1 LEQDSIYITS
11 AVVLRNGNI
20 VKDGAVIFQAP
31 EKGAAF
37 LQAAYERVGI
47 DYPRFYKM
55 DLLSKTGTVAA
66 DILLKEQTIRSAGLY
81 RPEETGMVLSNR
93 NASIEADVQYLE
105 ASKAYPSPA
114 LFVYTLPNIVIGEIS
129 IRYKF
134 KGENAFFIS
143 ESFDAGWTHWYVTD
157 LMQRGLLK
165 ACICGWIDVIGEQ
178 PDACLFLVERG
189 AALTGSS
196 FFTVENLDRIYN
208 KDYGK

>member
-1 LEQDSIYITS
+1 MEQGRIYITS
-11 AVVLRNGNI
+11 AVVLRNGVM
-20 VKDGAVIFQAP
+20 VKDGSVIFRAP

-37 LQAAYERVGI
+37 LQAAYEHLGI

-55 DLLSKTGTVAA
+55 DLLSKAGTVAV
-66 DILLKEQTIRSAGLY
+66 DMLLRVHLGAWAY

-93 NASIEADVQYLE
+93 NASIDADVQYLE

-143 ESFDAGWTHWYVTD
+143 ETFDADWIHWYVTD
-157 LMQRGLLK
+157 LVQRGLLK
-165 ACICGWIDVIGEQ
+165 ACICGWIDVMNEQ
-178 PDACLFLVERG
+178 PDGCLFLVEQAP
-189 AALTGSS
+189 AATGQL
-196 FFTVENLDRIYN
+196 FTAENLWDIYN
-208 KDYGK
+208 KDYEM

>member
-1 LEQDSIYITS
+1 MDQDSNYITS
-11 AVVLRNGNI
+11 AVVLRNGVI
-20 VKDGAVIFQAP
+20 VKDGAIVFRHP
-31 EKGAAF
+31 EQGAAF
-37 LQAAYERVGI
+37 LQAAYELLGI

-55 DLLSKTGTVAA
+55 DLLSKTGTVAV
-66 DILLKEQTIRSAGLY
+66 DMLLKEYACSGGY

-114 LFVYTLPNIVIGEIS
+114 LFVYTLPNIVIGEVS

-157 LMQRGLLK
+157 LMKRGLLK

-178 PDACLFLVERG
+178 PDACLFLVEQDP
-189 AALTGSS
+189 ATAGSS
-196 FFTVENLDRIYN
+196 AFTTENLDRIYN